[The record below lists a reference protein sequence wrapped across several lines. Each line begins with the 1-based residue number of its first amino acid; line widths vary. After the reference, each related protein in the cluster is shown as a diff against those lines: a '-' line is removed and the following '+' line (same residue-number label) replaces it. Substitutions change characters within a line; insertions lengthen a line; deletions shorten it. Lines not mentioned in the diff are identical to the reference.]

1 MPSVPVG
8 NEAVVMD
15 GGGLMVKANA
25 LLAVAWLTSVT
36 WMVKLKLPAVVGVPL
51 ICPVAEFRATPAGR
65 VPAVTLKV
73 KGNVPPV
80 ITRVC
85 EYLAPTVP
93 CGNGEAV
100 VIAGGGFI
108 VTTNALAAV
117 TWLVSVTWMVK
128 LGVPAA
134 VGVPTICPVAEF
146 NERPAGRVP
155 PLTVQVYCPLPP
167 LALNGCEYLAPT
179 VPVDSGELVR
189 ITRGGLTVK
198 VSGLLAVAPLKSVTW
213 MVKLKMPAVVG
224 VPLICPVAEF
234 SARPPGKAP
243 TVTAQIYGGVPPL
256 TIGVTEHLTPTVHG
270 GKGGIGPTIVGGGL
284 MVKANGLLAI
294 APFRS
299 VTWMVKPGAPAVV
312 GVPLICPVPEFNDSP
327 AGNAPPLTAHDSGGV
342 PPEAA
347 TICE

>member
-51 ICPVAEFRATPAGR
+51 ICPVAEFSATPAGR
-65 VPAVTLKV
+65 VPAGTLKV

-117 TWLVSVTWMVK
+117 TWMVK
-128 LGVPAA
+128 LAQSPNSARRRL
-134 VGVPTICPVAEF
+134 AEF
-146 NERPAGRVP
+146 PRLR
-155 PLTVQVYCPLPP
+155 
-167 LALNGCEYLAPT
+167 
-179 VPVDSGELVR
+179 
-189 ITRGGLTVK
+189 
-198 VSGLLAVAPLKSVTW
+198 
-213 MVKLKMPAVVG
+213 
-224 VPLICPVAEF
+224 
-234 SARPPGKAP
+234 
-243 TVTAQIYGGVPPL
+243 
-256 TIGVTEHLTPTVHG
+256 
-270 GKGGIGPTIVGGGL
+270 
-284 MVKANGLLAI
+284 
-294 APFRS
+294 
-299 VTWMVKPGAPAVV
+299 
-312 GVPLICPVPEFNDSP
+312 
-327 AGNAPPLTAHDSGGV
+327 
-342 PPEAA
+342 
-347 TICE
+347 